1 MIPTFSLNLFIMNT
15 TLRIWPVIVLS
26 MMAGCRR
33 SDSASSLPP
42 DYMQI
47 AQTLSNNCVTC
58 FEEDAHGYLW
68 IGTERGLNRYNG
80 NDFHRYYRTSDT
92 LSLTDNHISCL
103 ECDSRGRLWVGSYT
117 GVCYFGEDGAFHRC
131 RVESSSPYVHQIL
144 ERPDGTVLLNTG
156 NDLTCLDE
164 ATGRFVLLTKFPAQ
178 AFGSRCH
185 IDRQGR
191 VWLVSGVFM
200 GRIGPDGIV
209 DCGAEPGIV
218 ASYMHSNGHLWLF
231 RHDGRIEIFDTET
244 ERPTNDYAEMLA
256 TDRRLRG
263 RFVVAAFGYHAQKVV
278 FMLDNRR
285 LLLFNYRTGE
295 LIAQD
300 DPRFPFET
308 PDDAILTA
316 IHPDRQ
322 NNTWIGTT
330 DRGFRV
336 DYNYKR
342 RFNDDHVL
350 SDFFIDKSV
359 VSITASAD
367 GTLIV
372 ATDHLGIFS
381 YCQDCR
387 RVERLS
393 VAGSASTPEH
403 AECRFDSR
411 GNLWLRNAGK
421 LMCCRLEGT
430 MIRPV
435 RQIATPGNLFAMCE
449 GADGR
454 MWFGGFGGTVY
465 CLGPEDDTLTPFK
478 LYDWTFTISAPVMCL
493 KSGEIVVASM
503 LYGLAVIDP
512 ANDSVRRI
520 MPFTQTDRFMP
531 TTLHEDSSGAVWIGT
546 RGDGLLRWEPA
557 TDEIVRIENP
567 YCADISAIAE
577 APAGTLWISTLDGLL
592 KYDLTTEHFT
602 SYSAADGIGG
612 TQFNKECVLRDASG
626 MLLFGG
632 THGLTVFD
640 PAKTDI
646 RRDIDLKIE
655 ELTID
660 NSIQQPGRS
669 RSLDRSL
676 LYLPPITIYPR
687 QSNIGLSFAALDF
700 SEYPDKRYFYKLE
713 GYDAEWVD
721 ARGGRWANYSLLPSG
736 NYLFRVQLMDKD
748 GTARIAEASV
758 PIHVRVPFYAHPFM
772 LWGVYPLLLVLGVG
786 ILWMLWRRG
795 ERSQIEAAHE
805 KRINDMNM
813 SFFANISHEFRTPLT
828 MIVGPVRMLQQTC
841 DDPEQVSLL
850 KIVRRNIDRML
861 RLVNQLMDFNK
872 LEQDALRLKVRRA
885 DLVSQL
891 NEMSETFIYNARR
904 KQMEFCTSGL
914 EGTLLMLLDADKI
927 EKIVTNLV
935 SNALKFAPPQSGRIE
950 LHLDTIGR
958 REVAALFPPPKKFPV
973 EASDYVKI
981 SVADNGPG
989 IPEEFHDRIFRKYFQ
1004 VDKGTCP
1011 NWGTGIGLYFANR
1024 LVELHHGA
1032 IRVDNRPS
1040 GGAVFT
1046 VVLPMDDAA
1055 YADEERAQPEEMLSA
1070 TVDMLH
1076 PETIEEPAA
1085 QTDDE
1090 RLGILVVDDDAEV
1103 ANFLQTLLSPHYR
1116 VAVRFD
1122 GKTAL
1127 EYLETAQPDLVLS
1140 DVVMLGMD
1148 GYELCRRIKENIATS
1163 HIPVILVTAK
1173 STVGEQVTGLE
1184 YGADAYV
1191 VKPFD
1196 PIYLQALVKSQ
1207 LRNREMLRNMLEK
1220 ATPTEQIDRQM
1231 LSDRDQ
1237 QFLDQ
1242 LYALMETELSNP
1254 ELNIVRLTEKL
1265 HMSRTKFYYKVK
1277 GLAGVNPNVFFKTY
1291 KLNRAAELIL
1301 SGNYTVSEVAD
1312 MTGFSTQPYFSTC
1325 FKRHFGV
1332 NPSEYAKAQ
1341 KEKARK

>member
-1 MIPTFSLNLFIMNT
+1 MNT
-15 TLRIWPVIVLS
+15 TLKIAAAVLLLS
-26 MMAGCRR
+26 TAGCRR
-33 SDSASSLPP
+33 GDNASSQSP

-58 FEEDAHGYLW
+58 FEEDAYGYLW

-80 NDFHRYYRTSDT
+80 NDFHRYYRTTDS

-103 ECDSRGRLWVGSYT
+103 YNDSRGRLWVGSYT

-131 RVESSSPYVHQIL
+131 GVESSSPYIHQIL
-144 ERPDGTVLLNTG
+144 EQPDGTVLLNTG
-156 NDLTCLDE
+156 NDLTRLDE
-164 ATGRFVLLTKFPAQ
+164 EAGRFVLLQPFPRK

-191 VWLVSGVFM
+191 IWVVSGVFM
-200 GRIGPDGIV
+200 GRIGSEGLA
-209 DCGAEPGIV
+209 DCEAAPGIV
-218 ASYMHSNGHLWLF
+218 ASYMHPNGHLWLF
-231 RHDGRIEIFDTET
+231 RYDGRIEIFDTET
-244 ERPTNDYAEMLA
+244 ERYTNDYTEKFA

-263 RFVVAAFGYHAQKVV
+263 RFVVAAFGYHAQTVV
-278 FMLDNRR
+278 LMLDDRR
-285 LLLFNYRTGE
+285 LLAFNYRTGE

-308 PDDAILTA
+308 PGDAILTTVY
-316 IHPDRQ
+316 PDRQ

-330 DRGFRV
+330 DRGFSV

-359 VSITASAD
+359 VSITASDD

-372 ATDHLGIFS
+372 ATDHLGLFS
-381 YCQDCR
+381 YR
-387 RVERLS
+387 RDRRRIERLS
-393 VAGSASTPEH
+393 VAGSASSPEH

-411 GNLWLRNAGK
+411 GNLWLRNAGR

-430 MIRPV
+430 TIRPV
-435 RQIATPGNLFAMCE
+435 RQIAVPGDLFTMCE

-465 CLGPEDDTLTPFK
+465 YLGPGDAVLTPVK
-478 LYDWTFTISAPVMCL
+478 IYDWTFTISASIVCL

-520 MPFTQTDRFMP
+520 TPFGLTERFMP
-531 TTLHEDSSGAVWIGT
+531 TALHEDRSGTVWIGT
-546 RGDGLLRWEPA
+546 RGDGLLRWDPA
-557 TDEIVRIENP
+557 TDEIVRIGNP
-567 YCADISAIAE
+567 YCADIAAIAE

-592 KYDLTTEHFT
+592 KYDPAAEHFT
-602 SYSAADGIGG
+602 AYSAADGIGG
-612 TQFNKECVLRDASG
+612 TQFNKQCVLRQASD

-646 RRDIDLKIE
+646 RRDIDLRIE
-655 ELTID
+655 ELTVD
-660 NSIQQPGRS
+660 NCIQQPGRS

-676 LYLPPITIYPR
+676 LHLPPITIYPR
-687 QSNIGLSFAALDF
+687 QSSIGLSFAALDF

-713 GYDAEWVD
+713 GYDTEWID
-721 ARGGRWANYSLLPSG
+721 SRGGRWANYSLLPSG
-736 NYLFRVQLMDKD
+736 SYLFRVRLMDKD
-748 GTARIAEASV
+748 GTTQIAETSV
-758 PIHVRVPFYAHPFM
+758 PVRVRVPFYAHPFM
-772 LWGVYPLLLVLGVG
+772 LWGVYPLLLAFGAG

-795 ERSQIEAAHE
+795 ERSKIEAAHE

-813 SFFANISHEFRTPLT
+813 SFFSNISHEFRTPLT

-841 DDPEQVSLL
+841 DDPEQLSLL

-891 NEMSETFIYNARR
+891 GEMSETFIYNARR

-950 LHLDTIGR
+950 LRLDTIGR
-958 REVAALFPPPKKFPV
+958 REVAALFPPPQKYPA
-973 EASDYVKI
+973 EASGYVEI
-981 SVADNGPG
+981 RVADNGPG

-1011 NWGTGIGLYFANR
+1011 NWGTGIGLYFAKR

-1040 GGAVFT
+1040 GGAEFT
-1046 VVLPMDDAA
+1046 VVLPMDDAV
-1055 YADEERAQPEEMLSA
+1055 YADEERAQPELRPSVA
-1070 TVDMLH
+1070 ADMPL
-1076 PETIEEPAA
+1076 PDAVEEPEAPA
-1085 QTDDE
+1085 GDE
-1090 RLGILVVDDDAEV
+1090 RQVILVVDDDAEV

-1116 VAVRFD
+1116 VVVRFD
-1122 GKTAL
+1122 GKAAL
-1127 EYLETAQPDLVLS
+1127 EYLETEQPDLVLS

-1163 HIPVILVTAK
+1163 HVPVILVTAK
-1173 STVGEQVTGLE
+1173 STVGEQVAGLE

-1196 PIYLQALVKSQ
+1196 PIYLLALVKSQ
-1207 LRNREMLRNMLEK
+1207 LRNREVLRNMLGK

-1242 LYALMETELSNP
+1242 LYAMMETELSNP

-1265 HMSRTKFYYKVK
+1265 HISRTKFYYKVK
-1277 GLAGVNPNVFFKTY
+1277 GLTGVNPNVFFKTY

-1301 SGNYTVSEVAD
+1301 SGNYAVSEVAD

-1332 NPSEYAKAQ
+1332 NPSEYAKTRQ
-1341 KEKARK
+1341 EKMPGR